1 MAPEYQG
8 FRPERHEAAL
18 AAIVR
23 EIAAL
28 DSSDPRTLDRV
39 LRRHPKDGRGLF
51 SKSEI
56 LRGFRHLRRKAPRAR
71 DGDLAEAAF
80 LERIRMKPVR
90 TASGVAPVTVLTR
103 PFPCPGRC
111 IFCPS
116 DVRMPKS
123 YIASEP
129 GARRAA
135 QHRFDP
141 WAQTLA
147 RLTALDNIGHRVDKA
162 EVIVLGGTWSSYPE
176 PYQIAFVKRC
186 FDALNDF
193 RPGAGLARPPLPI
206 APGPASPAATVDG
219 RTLEE
224 TYNRMV
230 TRLGDEAGGE
240 GPDPAESATWAELAA
255 VQRANETAVARCV
268 GLVLETRPDHV
279 TPREVERLRRL
290 GATKVQIGV
299 QSLSDEVLALN
310 RRGHDVAATRRAF
323 ALLRAAGFKIHA
335 HWMPNLYGSRPEAD
349 VADFERLFADPD
361 FRPDELKIYPCSL
374 VETAELMA
382 YHADGRWRPY
392 SRDELLGVLAEC
404 LRSTPPWCRVTRVI
418 RDIPGTEIVEGNRET
433 NLREAAERRLDEAGV
448 PRLDIRSREVRG
460 RAIDG
465 HRLALEE
472 IEYAT
477 SIGREV
483 FLQYVTP
490 GDRLAGFLRLALPT
504 LRSPR
509 ALPPSPAPIS
519 EIARSA
525 IIREVHVYGRLVGL
539 GERRRGRAQHAGLG
553 TALTARAAE
562 IAAAAGYADL
572 AVISA
577 VGTRAYYRRLGF
589 TDGPLYQH
597 LAVPRSGVRGAGT

>member
-8 FRPERHEAAL
+8 FRPERYEAAL

-28 DSSDPRTLDRV
+28 DSSDPRALDRV
-39 LRRHPKDGRGLF
+39 LRRHPKDGAGLF

-56 LRGFRHLRRKAPRAR
+56 LRGFRHLERQRTGER
-71 DGDLAEAAF
+71 GWDLDEAAF
-80 LERIRMKPVR
+80 ADRIRMKPVR

-162 EVIVLGGTWSSYPE
+162 EVIVLGGTWSSYAE
-176 PYQIAFVKRC
+176 SYQIAFVKRC
-186 FDALNDF
+186 FDALNAF
-193 RPGAGLARPPLPI
+193 RPGDGLARPPLPVS
-206 APGPASPAATVDG
+206 PDPASPPATVDG

-224 TYNRMV
+224 TYNRLV
-230 TRLGDEAGGE
+230 TRLAGGGGEESVENGEEAG
-240 GPDPAESATWAELAA
+240 TWDGLAA
-255 VQRANETAVARCV
+255 AQRANETAIARCV

-279 TPREVERLRRL
+279 TLREVERLRRL

-323 ALLRAAGFKIHA
+323 ALLRGAGFKIHA
-335 HWMPNLYGSRPEAD
+335 HWMPNLYGSSPAAD

-392 SRDELLGVLAEC
+392 SREELLGVLAEC
-404 LRSTPPWCRVTRVI
+404 LRRTPEWCRVTRVI
-418 RDIPGTEIVEGNRET
+418 RDIPGTEIVDGNRET
-433 NLREAAERRLDEAGV
+433 NLREAAERRLDEAEV
-448 PRLDIRSREVRG
+448 PRRDIRSREVRG
-460 RAIDG
+460 RPVDRG
-465 HRLALEE
+465 RLELQE

-483 FLQYVTP
+483 FLQHVTP
-490 GDRLAGFLRLALPT
+490 GGRLAGFLRLALPSG
-504 LRSPR
+504 R
-509 ALPPSPAPIS
+509 APIP
-519 EIARSA
+519 EIAERA
-525 IIREVHVYGRLVGL
+525 MIREIHVYGRLVGL
-539 GERRRGRAQHAGLG
+539 GQRRVGRAQHAGLG
-553 TALTARAAE
+553 SALTERAAE
-562 IAAAAGYADL
+562 IALAAGYADL

-577 VGTRAYYRRLGF
+577 VGTRPYYRRLGF
-589 TDGPLYQH
+589 ADGFLYQH
-597 LAVPRSGVRGAGT
+597 LPLD